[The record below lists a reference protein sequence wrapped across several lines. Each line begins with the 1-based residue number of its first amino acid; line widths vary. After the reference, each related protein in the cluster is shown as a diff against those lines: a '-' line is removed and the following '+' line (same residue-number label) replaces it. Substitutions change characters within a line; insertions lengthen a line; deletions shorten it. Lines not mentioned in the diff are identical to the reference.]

1 MNNQTMQSKLN
12 FHERIFIAGSS
23 GMVGSAIKRALIKK
37 GFCDYSSRGILL
49 TPTRKD
55 LDLRNFDDLK
65 KWFEINKPSIVILAA
80 AKVGGI
86 YANNNKPF
94 DFILENLKIQTNI
107 IELSWRFGV
116 KTLLFLGS
124 SCIYPKFAPQP
135 IKEEYLMTGTLEK
148 TNEFYALAKIAGIK
162 LCQSIRIQHKF
173 NSVCLMPTNLYG
185 PGDNYH
191 ELNSHVIPGLI
202 RKFHSGKKDN
212 LHLVKCWGSGTPLRE
227 FLYVDDLAEACVFLL
242 EKWDSTKKDIVLD
255 QHRQDIYWLNI
266 GSNFEIS
273 IKDLANKI
281 AKIIG
286 YEGEIEWDESKPD
299 GTPRKKLDTSK
310 INNLGWNAKTNLD
323 EGLKLTYE
331 FFKNEIKNQTI
342 RI

>member
-1 MNNQTMQSKLN
+1 MKSILN
-12 FHERIFIAGSS
+12 SHERIFIAGSS
-23 GMVGSAIKRALIKK
+23 GMVGSAIKRALIRK
-37 GFCDYSSRGILL
+37 GICADSFGSILL
-49 TPTRKD
+49 TPKRED

-65 KWFEINKPSIVILAA
+65 QWFEINKPSIVILAA

-86 YANNNKPF
+86 YANNNRPF

-107 IELSWRFGV
+107 IELSWHFGV

-135 IKEEYLMTGTLEK
+135 IKEEYLMTGSLET

-173 NSVCLMPTNLYG
+173 NSICLMPTNLYG

-202 RKFHSGKKDN
+202 RKFYSGKKGN
-212 LHLVKCWGSGTPLRE
+212 LPIVKCWGSGRPLRE
-227 FLYVDDLAEACVFLL
+227 FLFVDDLADACVFLL
-242 EKWDSTKKDIVLD
+242 EKWDSKKKNIVLD
-255 QHRQDIYWLNI
+255 QNDQDIYWLNI

-273 IKDLANKI
+273 IKDLAYKI

-286 YEGEIEWDESKPD
+286 YQGEIKWDESKPD

-310 INNLGWNAKTNLD
+310 INNIGWEAKTNLD

-331 FFKNEIKNQTI
+331 FFKNEIKNKTI

>member
-1 MNNQTMQSKLN
+1 MQSRLN
-12 FHERIFIAGSS
+12 SNERIFIAGSS

-37 GFCDYSSRGILL
+37 GYCDNSSLGILL
-49 TPTRKD
+49 TPTRKE
-55 LDLRNFDDLK
+55 LDLRNFYDLK

-86 YANNNKPF
+86 YANNNEPF
-94 DFILENLKIQTNI
+94 EFILENLKIQTNI
-107 IELSWRFGV
+107 IELSWHFGV

-135 IKEEYLMTGTLEK
+135 IKEEYLMTGHLEK
-148 TNEFYALAKIAGIK
+148 TNEFYAIAKIAGIK
-162 LCQSIRIQHKF
+162 LCQSIRMQYNF
-173 NSVCLMPTNLYG
+173 NSICLMPTNLYG
-185 PGDNYH
+185 PGDNYN

-202 RKFHSGKKDN
+202 RKFHSGKKNN
-212 LHLVKCWGSGTPLRE
+212 LKFVKCWGSGSPLRE
-227 FLYVDDLAEACVFLL
+227 FLYVDDLAEACIFLL
-242 EKWDSTKKDIVLD
+242 DKWGSPNKNLVLD
-255 QHRQDIYWLNI
+255 NSGQNIYWLNI

-273 IKDLANKI
+273 IKDLAFKI
-281 AKIIG
+281 AKATG
-286 YEGEIEWDESKPD
+286 YQGEIVWDESKPD

-310 INNLGWNAKTNLD
+310 INKMGWESKTNLD

-331 FFKNEIKNQTI
+331 YFKKEIKNETI

>member
-1 MNNQTMQSKLN
+1 MKSILN
-12 FHERIFIAGSS
+12 SHERIFIAGSS
-23 GMVGSAIKRALIKK
+23 GMVGSAIKRILIQK
-37 GFCDYSSRGILL
+37 GLCADSSGSILL
-49 TPTRKD
+49 TPKRAD

-65 KWFEINKPSIVILAA
+65 KWFAINKPSIVILAA

-107 IELSWRFGV
+107 IELSWHFGV

-135 IKEEYLMTGTLEK
+135 IKEEYLMTGSLEK

-162 LCQSIRIQHKF
+162 LCQSIRIQHEF
-173 NSVCLMPTNLYG
+173 NSICLMPTNLYG

-202 RKFHSGKKDN
+202 KKFYSGKKDN
-212 LHLVKCWGSGTPLRE
+212 LSFVKCWGSGRPLRE
-227 FLYVDDLAEACVFLL
+227 FLFVDDLAEACIFLL
-242 EKWDSTKKDIVLD
+242 EKWDSTKKDMILD
-255 QHRQDIYWLNI
+255 QNGQDIYWLNI

-273 IKDLANKI
+273 IKDLAYKI

-286 YEGEIEWDESKPD
+286 YQGEIIWDESKPD

-310 INNLGWNAKTNLD
+310 INNIGWEAKTNLD

-331 FFKNEIKNQTI
+331 FFKNEIKNKTI

>member
-1 MNNQTMQSKLN
+1 MQTKLTLS
-12 FHERIFIAGSS
+12 EKIFIAGSS
-23 GMVGSAIKRALIKK
+23 GMVGGAIKRALIEK
-37 GFCDYSSRGILL
+37 GFYDDSSGGILL
-49 TPTRKD
+49 TPNRED
-55 LDLRNFDDLK
+55 LDLRNFEDLK
-65 KWFEINKPSIVILAA
+65 NWFAINKPTIVILSA

-116 KTLLFLGS
+116 KRLLFLGS

-135 IKEEYLMTGTLEK
+135 IKEEYLMTGSLEK

-162 LCQSIRIQHKF
+162 LCQSLRIQHEF
-173 NSVCLMPTNLYG
+173 NSICLMPTNLYG
-185 PGDNYH
+185 PGDNYN

-202 RKFHSGKKDN
+202 RKFHSAKEDN
-212 LHLVKCWGSGTPLRE
+212 LQFVKCWGSGRPLRE
-227 FLYVDDLAEACVFLL
+227 FLYVDDLADACVFLL
-242 EKWDSTKKDIVLD
+242 EKWDSTNKNQVCA
-255 QHRQDIYWLNI
+255 QNEQDIYWLNV
-266 GSNFEIS
+266 GSDFEIS
-273 IKDLANKI
+273 IKDLAYKI
-281 AKIIG
+281 AKIVG
-286 YEGEIEWDESKPD
+286 YQGKIVWDESKPD

-310 INNLGWNAKTNLD
+310 INDIGWEAKTNLD